1 VPQVNGDG
9 NDVGGVAM
17 PETAVPLGTFTGW
30 NVTVPPLPGLRYLA
44 GLVGA
49 FAPFAPTREARTGS
63 GDPRLSVAERY
74 RNRDDFL
81 RQVDRASRALVEQR
95 FLLAPDAGL
104 VRDRA
109 AAVWT
114 AVVGP

>member
-1 VPQVNGDG
+1 M
-9 NDVGGVAM
+9 GGVAM
-17 PETAVPLGTFTGW
+17 PEIAVPLGTFTGW

-49 FAPFAPTREARTGS
+49 FVPFAPTREARMGS
-63 GDPRLSVAERY
+63 GDPRPSVAERY

-81 RQVDRASRALVEQR
+81 RQVDRASRALIEQR

-104 VRDRA
+104 VRERA